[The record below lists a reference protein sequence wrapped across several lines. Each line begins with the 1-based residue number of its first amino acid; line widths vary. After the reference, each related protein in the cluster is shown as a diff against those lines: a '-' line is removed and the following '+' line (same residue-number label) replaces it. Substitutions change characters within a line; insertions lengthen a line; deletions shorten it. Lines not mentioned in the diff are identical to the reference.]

1 MVSNTRKVFSFM
13 DKITIDDVFWAV
25 VLTTLTSSDNRALR
39 AAYNQIIDDLDD
51 AKELTLD
58 SIQTA

>member
-51 AKELTLD
+51 AKELTLA

>member
-1 MVSNTRKVFSFM
+1 VVSNTRKVFSFM

-39 AAYNQIIDDLDD
+39 ATYNQIIDDLDD
-51 AKELTLD
+51 AKELTLA

>member
-1 MVSNTRKVFSFM
+1 M

-39 AAYNQIIDDLDD
+39 ATYNQIIDDLDD

>member
-1 MVSNTRKVFSFM
+1 M

-39 AAYNQIIDDLDD
+39 TAYNQIIDDLDD
-51 AKELTLD
+51 AKELTLS